1 MPAQPTDAVGRVY
14 AQALV
19 ELAEAENQ
27 LDAVAEEVADL
38 SSMLDHDDDLA
49 RLIDNPIIETTA
61 RAGMVE
67 RLFSGKVSDLL
78 YKFLRVVNQKD
89 RLAALPSICAA
100 FAGIV
105 AEKRNQLDVEA
116 YVAKPLDDATA
127 GRVADGLGAS
137 LGKEINLVQHVDES
151 LIGGLKLRIGDRM
164 IDASV
169 QSQLQRIEQQL
180 IAAGRE
186 KARAASFAETE

>member
-1 MPAQPTDAVGRVY
+1 MPANPTDAIGRVY

-19 ELAEAENQ
+19 ELAESENQ
-27 LDAVAEEVADL
+27 LDSVAEEVADL
-38 SSMLDHDDDLA
+38 SSLLESDADLV
-49 RLIDNPIIETTA
+49 RLVENPIIDSQA

-78 YKFLRVVNQKD
+78 YRFLQVVNQKE
-89 RLAALPSICAA
+89 RLGSLPSITGA
-100 FAGIV
+100 FGQIM

-116 YVAKPLDDATA
+116 FVAQPMDDATA
-127 GRVADGLGAS
+127 GRVANGLGAS
-137 LGKEINLVQHVDES
+137 MGKQVNLVQHVDES
-151 LIGGLKLRIGDRM
+151 LIGGLKLRIGDQM

-169 QSQLQRIEQQL
+169 QSQLNRIEQQL

-186 KARAASFAETE
+186 KARAAAAELD